1 MKASAET
8 VSTPTSSLGITVSC
22 STAETHCSF
31 TSLVCGTLYDM
42 NVRSVAAHCNSSEGA
57 QSTVID
63 RYVFLCLPL
72 HEIDLH
78 TETYKADKHI

>member
-1 MKASAET
+1 MHH
-8 VSTPTSSLGITVSC
+8 VSCITYLYVTVSC
-22 STAETHCSF
+22 STTETHCSF
-31 TSLVCGTLYDM
+31 TSLVCGTLYDV

-57 QSTVID
+57 QSTVLD

-72 HEIDLH
+72 REIDLH